1 MRVDKGNAGV
11 AFDNMMDRPI
21 KGTKDWHSYSVIL
34 DVPQDATGIFL
45 GILLDR
51 TGAVWLNGVQFDV
64 VGADVPA
71 TQVGSSGS
79 SQLKGPAN
87 LTFEE

>member
-11 AFDNMMDRPI
+11 AFDNMMDRAI
-21 KGTKDWHSYSVIL
+21 KGIKVGTVTSVIL
-34 DVPQDATGIFL
+34 DVPQEATGIFF
-45 GILLDR
+45 GILPDR
-51 TGAVWLNGVQFDV
+51 SGAVWLNGVQFDV

-79 SQLKGPAN
+79 SQLKGAAN